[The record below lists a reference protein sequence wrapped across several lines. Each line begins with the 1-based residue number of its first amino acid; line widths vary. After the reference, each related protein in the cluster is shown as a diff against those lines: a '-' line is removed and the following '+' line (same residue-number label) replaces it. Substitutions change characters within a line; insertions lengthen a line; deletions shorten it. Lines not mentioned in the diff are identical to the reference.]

1 MNDTEENDNN
11 DDDGEWEDM
20 PNEDMENMEENWKNM
35 KKTNYMGKKTEK
47 YRAKFSV
54 FHEFT
59 NFSLFIT
66 TMGSGTICRMG
77 IHKNS
82 QIIHQACYSLII
94 LTMGKNW
101 KI

>member
-35 KKTNYMGKKTEK
+35 KKTNYMGK
-47 YRAKFSV
+47 
-54 FHEFT
+54 
-59 NFSLFIT
+59 
-66 TMGSGTICRMG
+66 
-77 IHKNS
+77 
-82 QIIHQACYSLII
+82 
-94 LTMGKNW
+94 NW